1 MIINQKMKWKVRKNQ
16 NSRKKTYLNKAQKVL
31 ILIRDW
37 MNQAVK
43 KANRNLINPTK
54 RNSLKFQISQALM
67 MTIIKRQEELQR

>member
-1 MIINQKMKWKVRKNQ
+1 MKWKVRKNQ

>member
-1 MIINQKMKWKVRKNQ
+1 MKWKVRKNQ

-54 RNSLKFQISQALM
+54 RNLLKFQINQAQM

>member
-54 RNSLKFQISQALM
+54 RNLLKFQINQAQM